1 MAASAGAAVV
11 SENGN
16 GFFVSGKDNMK
27 RFSLRELIF
36 LTLCCDLGLFTK
48 RIAAPIVNLITDAL
62 HVPGGIGTGISLMFL
77 VVAAAL
83 FGRFGC
89 ATIMGALQSVIALSL
104 GMVGSMGALAPVGYI
119 VPGAVIDLL
128 LLLGRRMHWS
138 EEAGFVLCNT
148 LSSLSG
154 ALTADL
160 IVFHLRGTVL
170 LLYLS
175 AALTSG
181 AVCGVLGF
189 SLAQR
194 VRPIFRKPEIKENN
208 HEK

>member
-104 GMVGSMGALAPVGYI
+104 GMVGSMGALSVIGYV
-119 VPGAVIDLL
+119 VPGIVVDCVLYVTGKTHTGQVVTAVGANALASMAANLVANFITFHLKGL
-128 LLLGRRMHWS
+128 PLMI
-138 EEAGFVLCNT
+138 C
-148 LSSLSG
+148 LSISFISG
-154 ALTADL
+154 A
-160 IVFHLRGTVL
+160 IF
-170 LLYLS
+170 
-175 AALTSG
+175 
-181 AVCGVLGF
+181 GF
-189 SLAQR
+189 LCSFL
-194 VRPIFRKPEIKENN
+194 FRKLQPVIGVK
-208 HEK
+208 